1 MKDNPKVI
9 IIILNYNGLSDTVT
23 CLKSL
28 LKTIYP
34 NFSIVVADNGS
45 KSGEIEFLR
54 TNFKNNKKIDF
65 VRFNNNLGFSEGN
78 NRIIKMT
85 KSKYIVLLNN
95 DTKVEPRWLEEMVKS
110 MERDKKNAACQA
122 KIRSMSYPAYFDYAG
137 AAGGFLDKL
146 GYPYARGRIG
156 FYLEKDLGQY
166 DDEVDLFWG
175 SGTCLMLRRRA
186 IDKVGLLPSNFFF
199 YHEET
204 DLCWR
209 LKNWGYRIVF
219 CPKAVVFHKGAG
231 TSRKYLLKRIYYVH
245 RNNLLMIARNLSFS
259 KLYFV
264 LPIRLAIDFSS
275 IFFYLV
281 IGRPAF
287 IFAVIA
293 ALASF
298 FMQFIPI
305 LYKRIGKKNKV
316 DKEVEKSFYPFSI
329 FWNCFILRKKKY
341 SDILG
346 GKGSE
351 NNLIS
356 YEKIFFH
363 RKDKFLQTKN
373 PLIYSRVLIFLRKSI
388 LQLFLKARWG
398 FFVLKKDSG
407 KLIFKGERSDGSVD
421 YLLPTFHQHVKT
433 YKFCLA
439 YIYNKVVMDIGCGT
453 GYGSLLLGKKAK
465 RVIAFDRDVN
475 SINRAKEQYSN
486 RKITF
491 FTSDIYNPP
500 NLTDK
505 AEVIIALQVIE
516 HLRSPG
522 LMIENALKQ
531 LQKEGIFIIS
541 TPNKSTQGYN
551 KNPYHIKE
559 FTYQELSDL
568 LKKYFTEVMIYGL
581 HGDRLVKT
589 YEKERK
595 KSIMEIFKYDK
606 FGMRNFLPL
615 KLRVILFEFFT
626 RKIRK
631 RLIRNKGSLVSAI
644 SMKNFYISL
653 KTKESIDLIAVCRN

>member
-1 MKDNPKVI
+1 MKNSPKVI
-9 IIILNYNGLSDTVT
+9 IIILNYNGISDTVA

-34 NFSIVVADNGS
+34 NFSIVVVDNGS
-45 KSGEIEFLR
+45 KSGEIESLR
-54 TNFKNNKKIDF
+54 TIFKNNKKINL
-65 VRFNNNLGFSEGN
+65 VHFNNNLGFSEGN

-95 DTKVEPRWLEEMVKS
+95 DTKVESRWLKEMVKS
-110 MERDKKNAACQA
+110 MECDEKIAACQA

-175 SGTCLMLRRRA
+175 SGTCLMLRRKVL
-186 IDKVGLLPSNFFF
+186 DKVGLLPSNFFF

-209 LKNWGYRIVF
+209 LKNWGYKIVF

-231 TSRKYLLKRIYYVH
+231 TSRNYLMKRIYYVH
-245 RNNLLMIARNLSFS
+245 RNNLLMIARNLSFNR
-259 KLYFV
+259 LYFV

-275 IFFYLV
+275 IFFYLA

-287 IFAVIA
+287 IFAVVT

-298 FMQFIPI
+298 FIQFPSV
-305 LYKRIGKKNKV
+305 LYERIIKRNKIK
-316 DKEVEKSFYPFSI
+316 KEVEKSFYPFSI

-341 SDILG
+341 SDLFD
-346 GKGSE
+346 GKDSK
-351 NNLIS
+351 NNTIS
-356 YEKIFFH
+356 YEKIFFYN
-363 RKDKFLQTKN
+363 KN
-373 PLIYSRVLIFLRKSI
+373 KSLRTRSPLIYIQTFKFLSKSI
-388 LQLFLKARWG
+388 LQLFLKSWKLEWR
-398 FFVLKKDSG
+398 
-407 KLIFKGERSDGSVD
+407 LIFRGERSDASID
-421 YLLPTFHQHVKT
+421 YLLPTFYQHVRA
-433 YKFCLA
+433 YEFCQS
-439 YIYNKVVMDIGCGT
+439 YISNKVVMDIGCGT
-453 GYGSLLLGKKAK
+453 GYGSFLLCKRAK
-465 RVIAFDRDVN
+465 CVIAFDRDVN

-486 RKITF
+486 RKINF
-491 FTSDIYNPP
+491 FISDIYNPP
-500 NLTDK
+500 SLTDK

-541 TPNKSTQGYN
+541 TPNKSKGYN

-559 FTYQELSDL
+559 FSYQELSHL
-568 LKKYFTEVMIYGL
+568 LKKYFTEVVIYGL
-581 HGDRLVKT
+581 HGDRLVKV

-595 KSIMEIFKYDK
+595 KSIMGIFKYDK
-606 FGMRNFLPL
+606 FGIRNLLPL
-615 KLRVILFEFFT
+615 KMRIILFEFFT

-631 RLIRNKGSLVSAI
+631 GLIRNKVNLVSAI
-644 SMKNFYISL
+644 SMENFYISP